1 MKVNLDDCSADKY
14 LNLNLKEV
22 MLKFKNVTLF
32 FIISK
37 LITI

>member
-32 FIISK
+32 
-37 LITI
+37 LLLAN